1 MLRLSS
7 DVLSAASERRMTDFD
22 LRMTRVL
29 TERYGTPDRPIKAHD
44 LLPHVTH
51 ARRQAR
57 AIGMVTEQQIFDLV
71 EAYVTNGDALW
82 QDPTFL
88 RIARSRLR
96 SPEDKARAIRDRF
109 VRRSTAA

>member
-7 DVLSAASERRMTDFD
+7 HVLSAAAERRMADFD

-29 TERYGTPDRPIKAHD
+29 SDRYGTPDRPVLADD

-57 AIGMVTEQQIFDLV
+57 AIGLVTEQQIFDLV
-71 EAYVTNGDALW
+71 EAYVTNGNALW
-82 QDPTFL
+82 QDASFL

-109 VRRSTAA
+109 VSQGTAA